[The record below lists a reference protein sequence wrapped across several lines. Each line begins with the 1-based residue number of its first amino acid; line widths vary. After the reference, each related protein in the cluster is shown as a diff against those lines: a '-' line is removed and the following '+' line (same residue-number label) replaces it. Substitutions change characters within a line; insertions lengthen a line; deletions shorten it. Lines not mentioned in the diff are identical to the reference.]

1 MTSENRKHRRFLTTL
16 PVRFNLNPDHHVV
29 PTIRKMGVGGTVRNI
44 STEGLLIDSRLDLL
58 DICQIFPEAMD
69 DNSDFQLELQLTDSR
84 ERRLLIR
91 GVVKWYHLSEPERQI
106 RHFQAGLYLQDA
118 ESRAIA
124 KSLVESIA
132 AEAMN

>member
-1 MTSENRKHRRFLTTL
+1 MSSENRKYRRFLTTL

-29 PTIRKMGVGGTVRNI
+29 PAIRKMGVGGTVRNI

-91 GVVKWYHLSEPERQI
+91 GVVKWYHLSEPDSKI
-106 RHFQAGLYLQDA
+106 RHFQAGLYLKDP

-124 KSLVESIA
+124 QSLVESIT
-132 AEAMN
+132 AEALN